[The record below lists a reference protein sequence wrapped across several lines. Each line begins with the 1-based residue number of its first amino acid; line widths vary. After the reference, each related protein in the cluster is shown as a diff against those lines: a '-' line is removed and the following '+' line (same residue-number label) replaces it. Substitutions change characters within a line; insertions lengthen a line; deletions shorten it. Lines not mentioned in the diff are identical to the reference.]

1 MACTVAALTQ
11 SALSVP
17 VVAAS
22 AESSSAS
29 QRLTASPPSRSIS
42 GGDASATHRPRST
55 GIARGKPFGVEPH
68 VNLNE
73 ISEEEK
79 ARLVAAAQKKIAAEL
94 KEREEKI
101 KQDAARAHLDHEL
114 KFGKMMFDQGNF
126 ETAMAHYNKV
136 LKQAG
141 EQSYHHGE
149 ATLQKAACLEKL
161 GREAEAKSL
170 YESLIQFRAPYPN
183 IKRRAAQALF
193 GTEGEEAK
201 ETSLFDDYMYR
212 MFLSGFGR
220 YMPKTK
226 YVETKQE
233 KMLIQLLPW
242 TILAMAPLLFV
253 WLMIRGN

>member
-1 MACTVAALTQ
+1 M
-11 SALSVP
+11 
-17 VVAAS
+17 
-22 AESSSAS
+22 
-29 QRLTASPPSRSIS
+29 
-42 GGDASATHRPRST
+42 
-55 GIARGKPFGVEPH
+55 
-68 VNLNE
+68 NE

-94 KEREEKI
+94 KEREEKL

-114 KFGKMMFDQGNF
+114 KFGKMMFDQVR
-126 ETAMAHYNKV
+126 TRSMAHYNKV

-193 GTEGEEAK
+193 GTDAEEAK

>member
-1 MACTVAALTQ
+1 MACTATILPQRTLA
-11 SALSVP
+11 P
-17 VVAAS
+17 VVVAK

-29 QRLTASPPSRSIS
+29 RPLRASPPSRPIS
-42 GGDASATHRPRST
+42 GGDALATRPRST
-55 GIARGKPFGVEPH
+55 GIARGKPMGTEPH
-68 VNLNE
+68 VNLNDV
-73 ISEEEK
+73 SEDEK
-79 ARLVAAAQKKIAAEL
+79 ERLLAAAQKKIAKEL
-94 KEREEKI
+94 KEREEKL
-101 KQDAARAHLDHEL
+101 KLDAARAHLDHEL

-126 ETAMAHYNKV
+126 ETAMTHYNKV

-141 EQSYHHGE
+141 EQTYHHGE

-161 GREAEAKSL
+161 GRDAEAKSL

-183 IKRRAAQALF
+183 IKRRATEALF
-193 GTEGEEAK
+193 GTNSEQAK

-212 MFLSGFGR
+212 MFLSGFGN

-253 WLMIRGN
+253 WLMVRGD